1 MDLLKSSKPQFIENS
16 YGSIEADI
24 QRFGL
29 DFSTFENEE
38 RKKPNRTAQDDLV
51 FERILNNAERIDN
64 ELIDKDDNLM
74 VFKKC
79 FDNKDDDVLSMNSNF
94 DINEWVKKVQSTLDK
109 IKLDEVP
116 KITMDLGP
124 DFDNN
129 IKKKFGG
136 AIQ

>member
-1 MDLLKSSKPQFIENS
+1 MENS
-16 YGSIEADI
+16 HGSIEADI
-24 QRFGL
+24 QRFCL
-29 DFSTFENEE
+29 DLSTSENEE

-51 FERILNNAERIDN
+51 FEKILNDAERIEN
-64 ELIDKDDNLM
+64 ELIDKNDNLM
-74 VFKKC
+74 VFNERR
-79 FDNKDDDVLSMNSNF
+79 DNKDDDVLSMNSNF